1 MKLLRFYRMYRQ
13 FGYTPGI
20 ALRNAW
26 RKTRHA

>member
-1 MKLLRFYRMYRQ
+1 MRPLRFYRMYRGW
-13 FGYTPGI
+13 GYGPAT